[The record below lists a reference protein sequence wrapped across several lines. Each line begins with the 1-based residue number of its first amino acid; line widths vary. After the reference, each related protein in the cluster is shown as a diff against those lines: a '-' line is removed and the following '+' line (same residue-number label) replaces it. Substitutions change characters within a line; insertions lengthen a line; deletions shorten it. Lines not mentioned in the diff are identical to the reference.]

1 MENTY
6 QPSDW
11 ITKEAKKIS
20 DWTDKKIRSCLENMM
35 PELEKQYISKA
46 EAFRMSERM
55 MQRTAA
61 VPDGISVLAIPVNKM
76 LWASNADVAPVAHGK
91 WDYCERDNK
100 VYCGWCRMASSKPT
114 PYCQYCGAKMDN
126 MVHHDI
132 PKNFN

>member
-11 ITKEAKKIS
+11 ITKEAKKIR
-20 DWTDKKIRSCLENMM
+20 DWADEKVRGYLESMM

-46 EAFRMSERM
+46 EAFRMGERM
-55 MQRTAA
+55 MQHTAA
-61 VPDGISVLAIPVNKM
+61 VPDGISVLAVPVNKM
-76 LWASNADVAPVAHGK
+76 LWASNADVAPIEHGK
-91 WDYCERDNK
+91 WKYDECDNK
-100 VYCGWCRMASSKPT
+100 VYCDWCGMASSKPT
-114 PYCQYCGAKMDN
+114 PYCLYCGAKMDN